1 MVMNAIISK
10 NGDSWSGIVLNQG
23 KLYYTTY
30 GMKSKEDII
39 SHLKIIANA
48 PIDVEERSHPIIDV
62 INGIANGTN
71 FAVPDID
78 FDFTGFT
85 EKEVKVLK
93 TLLEEVPAGKTISY
107 GKLAEISG
115 FPRAAQFVGNVMM
128 SNRFGPIIPCHRVIK
143 SDGKLG
149 KFAGKSN
156 NPQKKKLLDQEMKKK
171 GIERYFKF

>member
-1 MVMNAIISK
+1 MKAIISK
-10 NGDSWSGIVLNQG
+10 DQESWSGILLNQG

-39 SHLKIIANA
+39 SHLSTISKHTIE
-48 PIDVEERSHPIIDV
+48 VEVNSHPIIDV
-62 INGIANGTN
+62 IDGIANGTN
-71 FAVPDID
+71 FDVPDIE
-78 FDFTGFT
+78 FDFSGFT
-85 EKEVKVLK
+85 EKEAKVLE
-93 TLLEEVPAGKTISY
+93 TLLKEVPAGKTISY

-115 FPRAAQFVGNVMM
+115 YPRAAQFVGNVMM

-149 KFAGKSN
+149 KFAGKAN

-171 GIERYFKF
+171 GIDRYFKY

>member
-1 MVMNAIISK
+1 MKAIIFKENSL
-10 NGDSWSGIVLNQG
+10 WSGILLNKG
-23 KLYYTTY
+23 SLYYTTY

-39 SHLKIIANA
+39 THFKSITNQSIE
-48 PIDVEERSHPIIDV
+48 VEEKSHPIIDV

-71 FAVPDID
+71 FYVPKID
-78 FDFTGFT
+78 FDFSGFT

-107 GKLAEISG
+107 GKLAEKAG

-143 SDGKLG
+143 SDGTLG
-149 KFAGKSN
+149 KFAGKAN
-156 NPQKKKLLDQEMKKK
+156 NPQKKKLLDQEIKGK
-171 GIERYFKF
+171 GIDKFFK